1 MNTDELKNT
10 LSGVKS
16 ISISV
21 DDFIYFTKL
30 KEETYKKVSFD
41 EAIQAEPFVIDQYDA
56 RIIAYRKH
64 LLTALGFEQNAKDWI
79 RVRDNDIITDVVYEL
94 LITEASDNDF
104 MDRIQQLTT
113 IDFKGEEG

>member
-21 DDFIYFTKL
+21 DDFIWFTRL
-30 KEETYKKVSFD
+30 KQETYKKVSFD
-41 EAIQAEPFVIDQYDA
+41 EAIQAEPFVVDDYDM
-56 RIIAYRKH
+56 RILAYRKH
-64 LLTALGFEQNAKDWI
+64 LLKSLGFIENRGDWI
-79 RVRDNDIITDVVYEL
+79 RFKDETEIIQEVVYHYL
-94 LITEASDNDF
+94 LTEGSDNDF

-113 IDFKGEEG
+113 IDFKGE